1 MKDKLMPMEKLLPFD
16 EALAALLGRLDWA
29 LKTENARVADALGR
43 VLREAVVSPLDIP
56 PFDKSAMDGYAVIAA
71 DTAAAGKT
79 VPIRLEVLEDLP
91 AGTAPKKKLGHG
103 QASRIMT
110 GAPLPPGADAVV
122 MVEDTRKGEGAVEIF
137 RPATAGDN
145 MGRRGEDV
153 REGATVFSS
162 GTRIGAAE
170 MGMLA
175 ALGRTRVKVSRR
187 PKVAVISTGDEVEAP
202 GRKLKPG
209 RIFDANQY
217 ALGGLA
223 LRLGCEVEFM
233 GIARD
238 RVEAIEKKLKDARRA
253 DVVLLTGGV
262 SVGDYDLMADILP
275 TVGVEKIWH
284 GVRVQP
290 GKPTYAGVRGQTLYF
305 GLPGNPVSCLVCFEL
320 FARPALEKMMGLADL
335 GLRRGRAILADD
347 AKTKPGRRKFLRA
360 QVVNEGPEIKVK
372 IYRDQKSGVL
382 TSMLLADCLVDV
394 PGETAVLPAG
404 EAVNVLWLKG

>member
-16 EALAALLGRLDWA
+16 DALAALLGRVDWSMKN
-29 LKTENARVADALGR
+29 KTVSVAEALGR
-43 VLREAVVSPLDIP
+43 ALREVVVSPLDIP

-71 DTAAAGKT
+71 DTTGASKDAP
-79 VPIRLEVLEDLP
+79 VRLSVLEDLP
-91 AGTAPKKKLGHG
+91 AGKAPTKKLGSG

-122 MVEDTRKGEGAVEIF
+122 MVEDTKKGEGAVEIF
-137 RPATAGDN
+137 RPAVAGDN
-145 MGRRGEDV
+145 MGFRGEDV
-153 REGATVFSS
+153 RKGATVFSS
-162 GTRIGAAE
+162 GIRIGAAE

-209 RIFDANQY
+209 RIYDANQY
-217 ALGGLA
+217 ALGGMA
-223 LRLGCEVEFM
+223 QRLGCAVEFM

-238 RVEAIEKKLKDARRA
+238 RVTAIEEKLDRAKKADA
-253 DVVLLTGGV
+253 VLLTGGV
-262 SVGDYDLMADILP
+262 SVGDYDLLADILP
-275 TVGVEKIWH
+275 AIGVEKIWH

-290 GKPTYAGVRGQTLYF
+290 GKPTYAGIRGKTLFF

-320 FARPALEKMMGLADL
+320 FARPALEKMMGLTGT
-335 GLRRGRAILADD
+335 GLRRGRAILAEE
-347 AKTKPGRRKFLRA
+347 ARTKPGRRKFLRA
-360 QVVNEGPEIKVK
+360 QVVNEGPEVRVK

-382 TSMLLADCLVDV
+382 TSMVLADCLVDV
-394 PGETAVLPAG
+394 PGETASLPAG